1 MTKKLFIAGLF
12 IFWAFVT
19 ALLTAGFV
27 FIGKNSTQQQSF
39 IQTPVNTNISGV
51 SSGIQNNT
59 TTPLALT
66 PLEISKHT
74 TEQSCWMLMG
84 NKIYDVTSYL
94 SQHPGGRN
102 SILQYCGKDGSA
114 VFTGLPHS
122 SSAEQLLAS
131 YYVGI
136 VGEMIKIDTTSGSQT
151 NFLASSSQSVI
162 PRSNNKRDKED
173 EFDD

>member
-19 ALLTAGFV
+19 ALFMAGFV
-27 FIGKNSTQQQSF
+27 LVGDRTVLQQISS
-39 IQTPVNTNISGV
+39 QTPIAGDISAGV
-51 SSGIQNNT
+51 AVVKSNSA
-59 TTPLALT
+59 TPLALT
-66 PLEISKHT
+66 PMEISKHI

-102 SILQYCGKDGSA
+102 SILQYCGKDGA
-114 VFTGLPHS
+114 AAFTGLPHS
-122 SSAEQLLAS
+122 STAEQLLAS

-136 VGEMIKIDTTSGSQT
+136 VGETIKVDTTSSSQT
-151 NFLASSSQSVI
+151 NFLASSSKPVI
-162 PRSNNKRDKED
+162 PRSNDKRDRED